1 MPLDVKPTRSQL
13 LELRRKVKL
22 SINGHKILKMKRDG
36 LIIEFFKL
44 LSKARTVRAELVAAF
59 RRATHSL
66 ALAET
71 VEGKMAVEAAALAR
85 AAELDIKV
93 GQSNLMGV
101 VVPKIDSKSLKVR
114 IDRRSQ
120 GLIAPAGRIHE
131 ATGAYE
137 ELIERILFAA
147 EVETAVRKLLDE
159 IEKTKRRVNA
169 LEFKI
174 LPELRAAERFVRM
187 RLEEMEREGLFSMK
201 RIKKAGERRAA
212 EEAAKAAAATAAA
225 ATGAGLATT

>member
-1 MPLDVKPTRSQL
+1 MALDVKPTRSQL

-44 LSKARTVRAELVAAF
+44 LNKAKSVRAELVASF
-59 RRATHSL
+59 RKASHGL

-71 VEGKMAVEAAALAR
+71 VDGKMAVEAAALAR
-85 AAELDIKV
+85 AADLDIKV
-93 GQSNLMGV
+93 GSSNLMGV

-114 IDRRSQ
+114 IDKRGQ
-120 GLIAPAGRIHE
+120 GLIAPAGRVHE
-131 ATGAYE
+131 ATVAYE

-201 RIKKAGERRAA
+201 RIKKSGEKRAIL
-212 EEAAKAAAATAAA
+212 EAAKKAALAAGTAAA
-225 ATGAGLATT
+225 N